1 MRTFRSRTGV
11 LLTIAIAVIVIAALG
26 VAFLSRGAVLATYG
40 GQGSG
45 KQGYPAGHFVAYFGG
60 LPPAPQPTLTAAE
73 RERLKESLMTPK
85 YFSREETEIAVG
97 FKLHIPAYIPKELEL
112 ASIDYYQTKVGE
124 RGGPWENTWAVIMYW
139 RESYTVLGVPQ
150 TPYKTLGLQQIR
162 HLGKDYHFKVA
173 EEAVQ
178 PITVKG
184 RPAIYIEGTWMEGKW
199 RRDLERSI
207 AWSDDE
213 FAFQLW
219 SNDLPLEELIKVAE
233 SMP

>member
-1 MRTFRSRTGV
+1 MRTFRFRHVV
-11 LLTIAIAVIVIAALG
+11 LLTIAIAAIVIAALG
-26 VAFLSRGAVLATYG
+26 VAFLSREAVLATYG
-40 GQGSG
+40 GQASG
-45 KQGYPAGHFVAYFGG
+45 KQGYPAGHFMAYFGG

-73 RERLKESLMTPK
+73 RERLKESLMNPK
-85 YFSREETEIAVG
+85 YFSREETETAVG
-97 FKLHIPAYIPKELEL
+97 FKLHIPAYIPKGLEL
-112 ASIDYYQTKVGE
+112 VSIDYRQTKVGE
-124 RGGPWENTWAVIMYW
+124 RGGSWENTWAVIMYW

-207 AWSDDE
+207 AWSDDQ

-219 SNDLPLEELIKVAE
+219 SNDLSLEELIKVAE